1 MKIFKKLQKSPKN
14 NNKKNTNNRNNNNNK
29 KMRLQWFHSIRT
41 KLMAAVLVMII
52 PIVFLGLFS
61 YNRAYK
67 SIRQTAEESTFQIM
81 EQLGKYLT
89 LSFSGI
95 ESDCN
100 QIIMNTDFIK
110 SVTASED
117 VVNYQLDLT
126 EFMSS
131 IKQENALIDDI
142 IVLLEGKKP
151 LSASFRKVNKS
162 ALENIKDGQLFNM
175 AKEKDGLSFWVGSLY
190 ELDDQISDMA
200 SYAMALARLI
210 KNPYTSEIEGI
221 IVITVKQ
228 NLVANALKDV
238 QLGNGSELHL
248 ISPDGKDIA
257 YTMSDGV
264 SQELDTS
271 VPENQVVGTALY
283 SEIVSNETGKGSDV
297 TRYRDGEYLAVY
309 CAIGESGFNLVGLT
323 PTSIFSAKAADI
335 RNITLLLTVLV
346 SAFAVVVG
354 ILMAGGISR
363 AVNHVLQISKQVSE
377 GDLTVRFDHG
387 RKNEFGTLA
396 KAFNVV
402 IENMRSMIGNVTQS
416 ANNVNESAGI
426 IASTA
431 KEAAVVSREVAKAVE
446 EIAAGAADQAGE
458 AEQCNKKMGDL
469 EEKINAVSEYANEI
483 GAYTSE
489 TIRLTK
495 QGLAAVENLEGASRE
510 TTEITQG
517 IISDIQ
523 ALDKNSQSIGSII
536 AVIDQIADQT
546 NLLALN
552 AAIEAARAGEHGK
565 GFAVVS
571 EEVRK
576 LAEDSSRETKAIANL
591 VSSIRQA
598 IQRAVAASE
607 VGAQEVETGSI
618 LAQEASAALAEIA
631 EGAVETER
639 LVLELSEA
647 STIVS
652 QASASVQEVMKRVVE
667 LAEENASSAVTMMSS
682 ANEVRR
688 LIDSVAAVSEESAAA
703 TEEVSASSLE
713 MQGSIQRVYES
724 AQTLAELARSLKDM
738 VNKFKLE

>member
-1 MKIFKKLQKSPKN
+1 
-14 NNKKNTNNRNNNNNK
+14 
-29 KMRLQWFHSIRT
+29 
-41 KLMAAVLVMII
+41 MAAVLVMII

-257 YTMSDGV
+257 YMMSDGV

-309 CAIGESGFNLVGLT
+309 SAIGESGFNLVGLT

-552 AAIEAARAGEHGK
+552 AAIEAARAGESGR
-565 GFAVVS
+565 GFAVVAD
-571 EEVRK
+571 EIRK
-576 LAEDSSRETKAIANL
+576 LAE
-591 VSSIRQA
+591 Q
-598 IQRAVAASE
+598 
-607 VGAQEVETGSI
+607 
-618 LAQEASAALAEIA
+618 
-631 EGAVETER
+631 
-639 LVLELSEA
+639 
-647 STIVS
+647 
-652 QASASVQEVMKRVVE
+652 
-667 LAEENASSAVTMMSS
+667 
-682 ANEVRR
+682 
-688 LIDSVAAVSEESAAA
+688 SVAATGEIAKIIENNRSQTAQVAKRALSANDIISSQNKAVTDTAETFNRISASMDQLAAKVEQILSGITDMNNYKTDVLLAIQNISSVSQQIAASTQEVTA
-703 TEEVSASSLE
+703 SSQEQLSGIEQLSKFAEHLEEVARVLSD
-713 MQGSIQRVYES
+713 SIS
-724 AQTLAELARSLKDM
+724 
-738 VNKFKLE
+738 KFKME

>member
-89 LSFSGI
+89 LSFSSI

-257 YTMSDGV
+257 YMMSDGV

-309 CAIGESGFNLVGLT
+309 SAIGESGFNLVGLT

-552 AAIEAARAGEHGK
+552 AAIEAARAGESGR
-565 GFAVVS
+565 GFAVVAD
-571 EEVRK
+571 EIRK
-576 LAEDSSRETKAIANL
+576 LAE
-591 VSSIRQA
+591 Q
-598 IQRAVAASE
+598 
-607 VGAQEVETGSI
+607 
-618 LAQEASAALAEIA
+618 
-631 EGAVETER
+631 
-639 LVLELSEA
+639 
-647 STIVS
+647 
-652 QASASVQEVMKRVVE
+652 
-667 LAEENASSAVTMMSS
+667 
-682 ANEVRR
+682 
-688 LIDSVAAVSEESAAA
+688 SVAATGEIAKIIENNRSQTAQVAKRALSANDIISSQNKAVTDTAETFNRISASMDQLAAKVEQILSGITDMNNYKTDVLLAIQNISSVSQQIAASTQEVTA
-703 TEEVSASSLE
+703 SSQEQLSGIEQLSKFAEHLEEVARVLSD
-713 MQGSIQRVYES
+713 SIS
-724 AQTLAELARSLKDM
+724 
-738 VNKFKLE
+738 KFKME

>member
-257 YTMSDGV
+257 YMMSDGV

-309 CAIGESGFNLVGLT
+309 SAIGESGFNLVGLT

-552 AAIEAARAGEHGK
+552 AAIEAARAGESGR
-565 GFAVVS
+565 GFAVVAD
-571 EEVRK
+571 EIRK
-576 LAEDSSRETKAIANL
+576 LAE
-591 VSSIRQA
+591 Q
-598 IQRAVAASE
+598 
-607 VGAQEVETGSI
+607 
-618 LAQEASAALAEIA
+618 
-631 EGAVETER
+631 
-639 LVLELSEA
+639 
-647 STIVS
+647 
-652 QASASVQEVMKRVVE
+652 
-667 LAEENASSAVTMMSS
+667 
-682 ANEVRR
+682 
-688 LIDSVAAVSEESAAA
+688 SVAATGEIAKIIENNRSQTAQVAKRALSANDIISSQNKAVTDTAETFNRISASMDQLAAKVEQILSGITDMNNYKTDVLLAIQNISSVSQQIAASTQEVTA
-703 TEEVSASSLE
+703 SSQEQLSGIEQLSKFAEHLEEVARVLND
-713 MQGSIQRVYES
+713 SIS
-724 AQTLAELARSLKDM
+724 
-738 VNKFKLE
+738 KFKME

>member
-1 MKIFKKLQKSPKN
+1 
-14 NNKKNTNNRNNNNNK
+14 
-29 KMRLQWFHSIRT
+29 MRLQWFHSIRT

-257 YTMSDGV
+257 YMMSDGV

-309 CAIGESGFNLVGLT
+309 SAIGESGFNLVGLT

-552 AAIEAARAGEHGK
+552 AAIEAARAGESGR
-565 GFAVVS
+565 GFAVVAD
-571 EEVRK
+571 EIRK
-576 LAEDSSRETKAIANL
+576 LAE
-591 VSSIRQA
+591 Q
-598 IQRAVAASE
+598 
-607 VGAQEVETGSI
+607 
-618 LAQEASAALAEIA
+618 
-631 EGAVETER
+631 
-639 LVLELSEA
+639 
-647 STIVS
+647 
-652 QASASVQEVMKRVVE
+652 
-667 LAEENASSAVTMMSS
+667 
-682 ANEVRR
+682 
-688 LIDSVAAVSEESAAA
+688 SVAATGEIAKIIENNRSQTAQVAKRALSANDIISSQNKAVTDTAETFNRISASMDQLAAKVEQILSGITDMNNYKTDVLLAIQNISSVSQQIAASTQEVTA
-703 TEEVSASSLE
+703 SSQEQLSGIEQLSKFAEHLEEVARVLSD
-713 MQGSIQRVYES
+713 SIS
-724 AQTLAELARSLKDM
+724 
-738 VNKFKLE
+738 KFKME